1 MESVK
6 PPQQKVYESYEQ
18 LKLNYKDILTEDDLL
33 ETFGNDEGL
42 NKMKKTISKS
52 EKLYL
57 GVWIVFLIVALV
69 IVEYLS
75 SNPTYQVIG
84 KELDLFMQNK
94 KKMF

>member
-1 MESVK
+1 
-6 PPQQKVYESYEQ
+6 
-18 LKLNYKDILTEDDLL
+18 
-33 ETFGNDEGL
+33 
-42 NKMKKTISKS
+42 MKKTISKS

-57 GVWIVFLIVALV
+57 GVWIVFLIAALL

-84 KELDLFMQNK
+84 KELDLFMQNI

>member
-1 MESVK
+1 M
-6 PPQQKVYESYEQ
+6 
-18 LKLNYKDILTEDDLL
+18 TEDDLL

-57 GVWIVFLIVALV
+57 GVWIVFLIAALL

-75 SNPTYQVIG
+75 SDPTYQIIG
-84 KELDLFMQNK
+84 KLLKSLMQKYIN
-94 KKMF
+94 